1 MRLMLSPS
9 YLARNLAALSC
20 TLIATLGLVPANLI
34 GLGSGP
40 AYAQNSQQNCQPPRS
55 NEYLLLVLNDRTDT
69 QSRVQQLFS
78 QNNLNPILTACRY
91 LGDSVIRV
99 ESFASADVAND
110 WARFLTNSNLQAFVT
125 RPRTG
130 GNIGNPPNNPS
141 TPGRTGYNPQTLGN
155 GFAVIVNYFNNP
167 DTAASVRQIT
177 RQNVGLVSYNQNPY
191 LLASYT
197 TDSAAA
203 SNVLRSLTDRGLV
216 AIVVDSRNNV
226 FVLTPNVVE
235 SGGSSF
241 PNNNNNNN
249 NNNFPNNSG
258 GSNRGG

>member
-1 MRLMLSPS
+1 MLSPS

-130 GNIGNPPNNPS
+130 GNIGNSPNNPS

-249 NNNFPNNSG
+249 NFPNNSG
-258 GSNRGG
+258 GANRGG